1 MKPEKITSGDSSP
14 PLPASSILWV
24 SLTLPFKN
32 PKLMI
37 SNMLLVLTV
46 YSLLAL
52 GLNLTLSPVTS
63 DMNSKAALLP
73 KEDPTS
79 PEGQE
84 TVNGLLKDSRELLR
98 IELAFMVPLF
108 IISLYSLVT
117 VVSSSA
123 VTYHDKA
130 LTLGA
135 MLSDIKWAWKGPAI
149 TSLYIIAFTV
159 AYLFVIVFSTIV
171 SMLIIKGAAGIVLIA
186 VVVILTSL
194 HYLYLMAVWMVSLV
208 ASVLEEDCYGMEAI
222 KKARELTKGRR
233 LQGFA
238 LVLIISVVSFVVV
251 ALVNPK
257 QASGSMVQTV
267 MAMFIGC
274 LFKMIM
280 FMVFTVFYYDCKKS
294 SGEEVVVVPG
304 TKGYTMILAV
314 EAI

>member
-1 MKPEKITSGDSSP
+1 
-14 PLPASSILWV
+14 
-24 SLTLPFKN
+24 
-32 PKLMI
+32 
-37 SNMLLVLTV
+37 MLLVLTV
-46 YSLLAL
+46 YGLLVL
-52 GLNLTLSPVTS
+52 GFNLTLSPVES
-63 DMNSKAALLP
+63 DMESKAALLP
-73 KEDPTS
+73 TEDPNS
-79 PEGQE
+79 PEAEE
-84 TVNGLLKDSRELLR
+84 TINGILKDVRELLG
-98 IELAFMVPLF
+98 IELAFMVPFF
-108 IISLYSLVT
+108 IISLYNLVS
-117 VVSSSA
+117 VVYSSA

-149 TSLYIIAFTV
+149 TSLYIAAFAM
-159 AYLFVIVFSTIV
+159 AYMFVIVII
-171 SMLIIKGAAGIVLIA
+171 SMLIIKGAAGAVVLIA

-194 HYLYLMAVWMVSLV
+194 YYLYLMAVWMVSLV
-208 ASVLEEDCYGMEAI
+208 TSVLEEDCYGMEAI

-274 LFKMIM
+274 LFKMII

-304 TKGYTMILAV
+304 TKGYTMLLAG
-314 EAI
+314 EAV